1 MSMITATA
9 FGKITKEI
17 TYDQITYNNSSTP
30 VQTARVTISCYN
42 VSAPKDAEYKTM
54 FITVNVKG
62 WNAEYL
68 RKNNVGKGDFLLAI
82 GPLGQWTGKDGYVGL
97 SIESNTVQFSKG
109 NGSPSVPDATS
120 TQSDQKEPSSKAQPT
135 PQSEPDEEYVQ
146 PADDP
151 EDAADIFAGM

>member
-1 MSMITATA
+1 MITATA

-68 RKNNVGKGDFLLAI
+68 RKNNVGKEISYLRLAHWAS
-82 GPLGQWTGKDGYVGL
+82 GPVKM
-97 SIESNTVQFSKG
+97 
-109 NGSPSVPDATS
+109 
-120 TQSDQKEPSSKAQPT
+120 
-135 PQSEPDEEYVQ
+135 
-146 PADDP
+146 
-151 EDAADIFAGM
+151 GM